1 MTDIPTDFRVLHC
14 DDALIA
20 VDKPA
25 GMLSQADRT
34 GDPDLVAV
42 AKAWLHEHRT
52 AGPDPFVG
60 LVHRLDRPASGV
72 MVLGRTSDAARELSR
87 QFRERFAEKRYLA
100 VVEGEMTGMG
110 TCVHYIAKKGREP
123 MIVGPDDP
131 DGKRAVLRWQALAP
145 GAAASVVQVQL
156 ETGRPHQI
164 RLQLSDEGFP
174 IIGDLRHGGKRELHG
189 RNLALHQILLRVEH
203 PATYQMMTL
212 TASPPDT
219 WRHVLTSEQLEGM
232 AGAIQGS

>member
-52 AGPDPFVG
+52 AGPNPFVG

-232 AGAIQGS
+232 AGAIQSS